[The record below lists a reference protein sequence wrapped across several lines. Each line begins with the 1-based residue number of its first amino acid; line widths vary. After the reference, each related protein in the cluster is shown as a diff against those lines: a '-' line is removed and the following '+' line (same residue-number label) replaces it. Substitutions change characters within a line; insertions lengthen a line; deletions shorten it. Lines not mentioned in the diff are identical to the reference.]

1 MVSLVRGDL
10 QIAFING
17 PQVPRRR
24 MEGLIGRASRLDQSK
39 RSRRTRGLRCRGGGN
54 FGPCYQR
61 PKVACFPPKISDR
74 HPPQS
79 PVMGSRNPRLSDLS
93 VSWPVTPQK
102 PVAGSAWR
110 GSCGPLMKA
119 ICRSPRGSTN
129 QSAPFITDSNSSA
142 RPLQLTAEWTAWR
155 LHACEGCD
163 FELFGDL
170 TPCSV
175 FTVCSVEWFDQ
186 RTGLQRSFFGGVS
199 NCSPLWRTTH
209 CQPRS
214 GLCDPMGLVAFGV
227 SCIEGVFLFSVGSEK
242 KLYMNVPLLW
252 RRFSV

>member
-1 MVSLVRGDL
+1 
-10 QIAFING
+10 
-17 PQVPRRR
+17 
-24 MEGLIGRASRLDQSK
+24 MEGLIGRASRLDQSE

-61 PKVACFPPKISDR
+61 PKVACFPQKISDR

-79 PVMGSRNPRLSDLS
+79 PVMGSLNPRLSDLS

-110 GSCGPLMKA
+110 GTCGPLMKA

-227 SCIEGVFLFSVGSEK
+227 SSIEVWVFLLSVGSEK
-242 KLYMNVPLLW
+242 KLHMNVPLLW